1 MLIQKMNFGTD
12 KWPLK
17 MLNLATSLIIND
29 LLKFLHMKIPL
40 IALMLIIGLVLTL
53 HLAMNS
59 QVGIILKNQRM
70 GNALFWTIGAVT
82 AILIGLTGWDPAV
95 FTRLK
100 DVPVWLLTAG
110 MMGGLLVFG
119 IAWAMPR
126 LGAGTAF
133 VLMIAGQVISGLIF
147 SHFGLL
153 GSPVE
158 PVSMTKIGGVVLLI
172 AGAAI
177 VTFAS

>member
-1 MLIQKMNFGTD
+1 
-12 KWPLK
+12 
-17 MLNLATSLIIND
+17 
-29 LLKFLHMKIPL
+29 MKVPL
-40 IALMLIIGLVLTL
+40 IALMLLIGFVLTL

-59 QVGIILKNQRM
+59 QVGVILKNQKM
-70 GNALFWTIGAVT
+70 GNAMFWTIGAIT
-82 AILIGLTGWDPAV
+82 AIIIGLTGWDATV

-110 MMGGLLVFG
+110 VMGGLLVFG
-119 IAWAMPR
+119 IAWTMPQ

-133 VLMIAGQVISGLIF
+133 VLMIAGQVISGMIF

-158 PVSMTKIGGVVLLI
+158 PVSLIKIIGVVLLI

-177 VTFAS
+177 VTLAK

>member
-1 MLIQKMNFGTD
+1 MKF
-12 KWPLK
+12 PLV
-17 MLNLATSLIIND
+17 
-29 LLKFLHMKIPL
+29 
-40 IALMLIIGLVLTL
+40 ALMLFIGIVLTL

-59 QVGIILKNQRM
+59 QVGVILKNQRM

-82 AILIGLTGWDPAV
+82 AILIGLTGWDATV
-95 FTRLK
+95 FSRLK
-100 DVPVWLLTAG
+100 DVPAWLLTAG
-110 MMGGLLVFG
+110 IMGGALVFG

-133 VLMIAGQVISGLIF
+133 VLMIAGQVISGLFF

-158 PVSMTKIGGVVLLI
+158 PVSLVKIGGVVLLI

-177 VTFAS
+177 VTLAR